1 MSKKHLRLKWP
12 KCCEIFSLPCY
23 ACFLC
28 KTKRALSVKC
38 CDNNFIITTTLDN
51 LNTLWELVFERNN
64 FCVKSFIVFLTFG
77 SINFCKGTFFKYFM
91 RIKFSEF
98 GQKDILPA
106 VVVVYK
112 DSKAFLSYYKVYIYA
127 HKILTLRMSSKDSKI
142 LNFYKN

>member
-51 LNTLWELVFERNN
+51 LNTFERNN

-91 RIKFSEF
+91 RIKFSQF